1 MEVDKKRRRGKGIR
15 AEGTEA
21 TQQYPTFDA
30 VLQTG
35 VPNVCPECEVQEV
48 LARKGGTY
56 FSKNLVVKKKG
67 KSHSETVWMSRSEI
81 IECSNGRQLLDAYKP
96 WDLPTEP
103 ELNPLFG
110 EQDRVLDV
118 STDGALVKWKG
129 LPIGWATW
137 TKDVDE
143 GLVKEYRDRMAHG
156 CSKDIGPGID
166 ILLSDEQREVVNT
179 LAAKIQTGGKYGLLG
194 SIGSVMRAELIAAM
208 MSENEMRWPCLIVCD
223 DSMVSLIVNELRF
236 IGSHKLVILECSDD
250 KDDIECVRKNFWTY
264 ENENAYVKFDVA
276 VMGQTAVRE
285 LDDRILKVE
294 WNLVVIDATE
304 KMGKRLEQHLKCDYM
319 DGDEITPLDPRK
331 ELKWL
336 AHIEDFFVAPNLAS
350 RTSITLMSKACS
362 PRSREFFIDSLDDPL
377 EGFHSES
384 VVFVPMSVTQREAY
398 DNVFQNWQSVSFESE
413 DEPERLYREFLDE
426 LEVVCANPVLI
437 NYDDQVLGW
446 PKSVLVN
453 FCSTSGKF
461 YVLKQIAENVKKEN
475 KKMLVLCDNLSTI
488 DVLGAVFAAL
498 DFDYSVVKDLSQFNE
513 GIDHEF
519 VLCLFCCDQS
529 INWVAPGFHIVLS
542 FSSVINPIVY
552 LEMTNEDKEQCDRN
566 IEIIRLVTIDSHEI
580 CQAGAS
586 LNESEDN
593 VSVLRYSKGFYRI
606 PLILACK
613 HINACS
619 VELKREPVN
628 HDKVILFV
636 REDTEDLQPDLS
648 DFEEEFTDECVHQM
662 LCAATSFC
670 WGQWKQ
676 MTSSLPVSISEG
688 SMKEIA
694 YRFIEQMSSRVA
706 ETPYII
712 QQLLKEHNEI
722 LPPEIQEAVVIFVEK
737 ELSERDSEEIYWRL
751 ARTEQL
757 LLISL
762 FVSIT
767 EKPPADIIVY
777 QVRGFLPRTGWNE
790 EDDKELIYSTFCS
803 GYGRF
808 NMRFCN
814 DDYGHL
820 CDRQRKLCDLYREH
834 VHSVFGEKGDDHSK
848 GKAPMAIKTTEE
860 PPVKQNRE
868 REHPTEREQLAERE
882 HNGEPPM
889 KVVDMPKRAEPHIAP
904 KKPEVKQSDQ
914 EESST
919 SEDDW
924 VPGRRPKKPVV
935 KKRPGKSRKKNDSD
949 SEDEYVGS
957 KRHERRPK
965 DDSSD
970 DEKKS
975 LHEKPKIKIIAA
987 PTSKKKPAAELMHPR
1002 DEDVIESSDSSESR
1016 PAHGVGKKPST
1027 IVPSTT
1033 ERNRVTNT
1041 HRIDD
1046 GGSPEDEL
1054 VKVNHRMR
1062 PPNPENN
1069 ETSQRG
1075 KVSYKKAKVSEVFPK
1090 NQQPLVVQDD
1100 TIPSV
1105 VEEKPRQLPVS
1116 GKKPQL
1122 LAPDQLSKPEQ
1133 RHESKPEQNHEP
1145 KPEHGHEQRSDTKI
1159 EPKPEHGH
1167 EQRHGTKIEPK
1178 PEPKKDAPREQ
1189 EQVPQHKV
1197 KAETKPEP
1205 EPIKKAE
1212 KKVSID
1218 MAGEADDKDE
1228 LVEEEEVLELVPYLE
1243 GKEPLASQ
1251 PVSVNGW
1258 TRSDQRLIANLICA
1272 YGRLETAEIREL
1284 VPLEDK
1290 TDEEIDEF
1298 KEKLLAFV
1306 DSGGEAFQEEFLFRP
1321 DCAAIGSSLSLF
1333 DQMKAADLLQYY
1345 DEDRTVIETLLNR
1358 GFENGV
1364 FSPVLKRLF
1373 HEKISP
1379 SELKV
1384 LAEKAL
1390 ATKLPENT
1398 PTEFNTIGER
1408 KIAYPVEVAF
1418 GIKVSKLGNISPDF
1432 YHDEEYIYP
1441 VGYTATTEYMG
1452 RKVICAI
1459 GHGTVKNPV
1468 FHVTQMSGARL
1479 SCSGRTPDEAWLKYF
1494 TRVMKLEE
1502 GTFEQWRVPGCE
1514 LFGLTSPITKR
1525 LIQSLPFANECDKYK
1540 PRYFRESISHL
1551 ADIGVFV
1558 KKEKAHRKKALKPN
1572 EKLVFNFGE
1581 IFDKFT
1587 KMYGRDAPQSVAY
1600 RLDPL
1605 MAYSDTT
1612 TISAFRE
1619 ELKAAQGLNK

>member
-15 AEGTEA
+15 AEGAEA
-21 TQQYPTFDA
+21 TQQYPTFEA

-35 VPNVCPECEVQEV
+35 VPDVFPVCEVQEV

-103 ELNPLFG
+103 ELNPMFG
-110 EQDRVLDV
+110 EQERVLDV
-118 STDGALVKWKG
+118 SADGALVKWKG

-143 GLVKEYRDRMAHG
+143 GLVKEYRDRMANG

-250 KDDIECVRKNFWTY
+250 KDDIDCVRKNFWTY
-264 ENENAYVKFDVA
+264 DNEAAYEKFDVA
-276 VMGQTAVRE
+276 VMGETAVRE
-285 LDDRILKVE
+285 LDDRIVKVE
-294 WNLVVIDATE
+294 WSLIVIDATE

-336 AHIEDFFVAPNLAS
+336 AHIEDFFIGPNLSA

-362 PRSREFFIDSLDDPL
+362 PRSCEFFIDSLDDPL
-377 EGFHSES
+377 EGIHSES

-453 FCSTSGKF
+453 ICSTSGKF

-593 VSVLRYSKGFYRI
+593 VSVLGYSKGFYRI
-606 PLILACK
+606 PLMLACK
-613 HINACS
+613 HINTCS

-628 HDKVILFV
+628 QDKVVLFI

-662 LCAATSFC
+662 LFAATSFC

-676 MTSSLPVSISEG
+676 MTSSLPVTISEG

-712 QQLLKEHNEI
+712 QQLLKEHNEV

-767 EKPPADIIVY
+767 NSPPADIIVY
-777 QVRGFLPRTGWNE
+777 PVRGFLPRIGWIAD
-790 EDDKELIYSTFCS
+790 DDKELIYSTFCS

-834 VHSVFGEKGDDHSK
+834 VHSVFGEKGDYHTK
-848 GKAPMAIKTTEE
+848 LKASTAIKETEE
-860 PPVKQNRE
+860 PHVKQSKE
-868 REHPTEREQLAERE
+868 REHAIEREHIAERE
-882 HNGEPPM
+882 HTAEAPM
-889 KVVDMPKRAEPHIAP
+889 KVVDMPKRTEPYIAR
-904 KKPEVKQSDQ
+904 KKPDVKQSDQ
-914 EESST
+914 EETST

-935 KKRPGKSRKKNDSD
+935 KKRPGKPKKKNGTD

-957 KRHERRPK
+957 KKHERRPK

-970 DEKKS
+970 DGKKS
-975 LHEKPKIKIIAA
+975 LHEKHKLKVIAA

-1002 DEDVIESSDSSESR
+1002 DEDIIESSDSSESR
-1016 PAHGVGKKPST
+1016 DTHCVGKKPST
-1027 IVPSTT
+1027 VVPSTT
-1033 ERNRVTNT
+1033 EKNRVTNQSSDADESVAST
-1041 HRIDD
+1041 DD
-1046 GGSPEDEL
+1046 KL

-1062 PPNPENN
+1062 PPNPENQD
-1069 ETSQRG
+1069 TSQRG

-1105 VEEKPRQLPVS
+1105 VEEKPRQMPVS
-1116 GKKPQL
+1116 GKKPQTQ
-1122 LAPDQLSKPEQ
+1122 APDQSSKLEQ
-1133 RHESKPEQNHEP
+1133 RRESKPEQKHEA
-1145 KPEHGHEQRSDTKI
+1145 KPEHGNERRHETQKEANS
-1159 EPKPEHGH
+1159 
-1167 EQRHGTKIEPK
+1167 
-1178 PEPKKDAPREQ
+1178 EPKKDTRREH
-1189 EQVPQHKV
+1189 EQVPQQEP
-1197 KAETKPEP
+1197 KAELRREP
-1205 EPIKKAE
+1205 GSEPMKKAE

-1218 MAGEADDKDE
+1218 MSGEAGDKDE
-1228 LVEEEEVLELVPYLE
+1228 VVEEEEVLELVPYLE
-1243 GKEPLASQ
+1243 GKEVDDKMSQ
-1251 PVSVNGW
+1251 PVSANGW
-1258 TRSDQRLIANLICA
+1258 KRSEQRLIANLIIA
-1272 YGRLETAEIREL
+1272 YGRIETAEIREL

-1290 TDEEIDEF
+1290 TDEEIEEF

-1321 DCAAIGSSLSLF
+1321 DCAAIRSSLSLF
-1333 DQMKAADLLQYY
+1333 DQMKSADLLQYY

-1384 LAEKAL
+1384 MAEKAL
-1390 ATKLPENT
+1390 ATKLPENLT
-1398 PTEFNTIGER
+1398 AEFNTVGER
-1408 KIAYPVEVAF
+1408 KVAYPVEVAF

-1468 FHVTQMSGARL
+1468 FHVTQMNGARL
-1479 SCSGRTPDEAWLKYF
+1479 SCSGRTPDEAWLKFF
-1494 TRVMKLEE
+1494 TRVMKLED

-1525 LIQSLPFANECDKYK
+1525 LIQSLPFANECDKYR
-1540 PRYFRESISHL
+1540 PRYFRESIAHL

-1558 KKEKAHRKKALKPN
+1558 KKEKAQRKKALKPS

-1619 ELKAAQGLNK
+1619 ELKAAEGLNK